1 MMVRDV
7 DAAAQNLCVQSQCLS
22 KKGVALPDDSLGFVK
37 GMLVRA
43 SDGRALLLGE
53 GSR

>member
-37 GMLVRA
+37 GMLVQA